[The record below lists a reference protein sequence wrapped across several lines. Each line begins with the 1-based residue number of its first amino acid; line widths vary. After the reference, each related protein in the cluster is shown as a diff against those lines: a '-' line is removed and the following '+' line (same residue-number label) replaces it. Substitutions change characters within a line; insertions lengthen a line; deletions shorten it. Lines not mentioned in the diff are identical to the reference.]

1 MIDLPCGNCARGQF
15 ARRRALAPARFRP
28 GGWQTGGADAVPAG
42 LARRGPQRPAVQVAA
57 LELFHSFALIHDD
70 LMDDSDT
77 RRDPLA
83 LHRLLTDR
91 HCDSY
96 RPDAAA
102 SRFGAAA
109 AC

>member
-1 MIDLPCGNCARGQF
+1 M
-15 ARRRALAPARFRP
+15 
-28 GGWQTGGADAVPAG
+28 
-42 LARRGPQRPAVQVAA
+42 
-57 LELFHSFALIHDD
+57 ELFHSFALIHDD